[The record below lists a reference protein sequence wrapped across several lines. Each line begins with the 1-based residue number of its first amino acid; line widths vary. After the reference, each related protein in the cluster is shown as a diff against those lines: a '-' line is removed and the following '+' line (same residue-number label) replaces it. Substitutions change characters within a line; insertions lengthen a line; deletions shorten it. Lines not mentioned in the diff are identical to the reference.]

1 MDLLRKKIVVY
12 GRVQGVGFRYF
23 VCGAAKKYKISG
35 YVENAYDGSV
45 LIEAEGEKIYLEA
58 FIDWIR
64 QGDRYIDVRKMDIS
78 DLPVSGK
85 KALWFVIKFLFQFQ
99 SVLVCI
105 IHGISVCGTLRY
117 MGHIAFFIN

>member
-1 MDLLRKKIVVY
+1 MFARSDETTGVVEMDLLRKKIVVY
-12 GRVQGVGFRYF
+12 GRVQGVGVRYF

-85 KALWFVIKFLFQFQ
+85 KGFMV
-99 SVLVCI
+99 
-105 IHGISVCGTLRY
+105 RY
-117 MGHIAFFIN
+117 

>member
-1 MDLLRKKIVVY
+1 MDLLRKKIIVY

-23 VCGAAKKYKISG
+23 VCSAAKTYKISG
-35 YVENAYDGSV
+35 YVENEYDGSV

-58 FIDWIR
+58 FLDWIR

-85 KALWFVIKFLFQFQ
+85 KGFTV
-99 SVLVCI
+99 
-105 IHGISVCGTLRY
+105 RY
-117 MGHIAFFIN
+117 